1 MTKTNIPYFSLR
13 LLTVFSYF
21 LPFVFYLSTCSSDPT
36 VKDAFNKEDA
46 IQNEKNEQQ
55 IKLNS
60 INSFISAIDTT
71 TVNKSEA
78 LTELAEKINKEFYST
93 DNVNNLNESF
103 ENIIYFPTNYSL
115 SAIGTILGYKNLLGK
130 ILISISIFLSLI
142 SLFLWVL
149 IDKYKIAF
157 YLLSLNILTTTAF
170 IIDCYVSNVSVLV
183 GAWTLLFLL
192 TMQLLTEIQTRKKA
206 NP

>member
-13 LLTVFSYF
+13 LLTVVSYF
-21 LPFVFYLSTCSSDPT
+21 LPFVFYMSTCSSDPT

-46 IQNEKNEQQ
+46 IQNEKNEHQ
-55 IKLNS
+55 IKLSS
-60 INSFISAIDTT
+60 INSFISVIDTT

-93 DNVNNLNESF
+93 DNVNNLNENF

-142 SLFLWVL
+142 CV
-149 IDKYKIAF
+149 
-157 YLLSLNILTTTAF
+157 
-170 IIDCYVSNVSVLV
+170 
-183 GAWTLLFLL
+183 
-192 TMQLLTEIQTRKKA
+192 
-206 NP
+206 

>member
-60 INSFISAIDTT
+60 INSFISVWGFE
-71 TVNKSEA
+71 TVS
-78 LTELAEKINKEFYST
+78 TE
-93 DNVNNLNESF
+93 
-103 ENIIYFPTNYSL
+103 
-115 SAIGTILGYKNLLGK
+115 
-130 ILISISIFLSLI
+130 ILITKL
-142 SLFLWVL
+142 
-149 IDKYKIAF
+149 
-157 YLLSLNILTTTAF
+157 
-170 IIDCYVSNVSVLV
+170 
-183 GAWTLLFLL
+183 
-192 TMQLLTEIQTRKKA
+192 
-206 NP
+206 